1 MTAKKKTFW
10 IIGGVSAMLVL
21 LVILRVVS
29 NARASRQHEE
39 VDNLTVSI
47 SKALVQPMPLTLTAV
62 GQVLPLHTVQVRPQ
76 VSGMLKEVYFTE
88 GQFVSQGQRLF
99 LIDPAPY
106 QAALASAKAAAENAK
121 ANAERLAPLAKQDY
135 ATQQELDDA
144 QATADQDQATYQQ
157 AEINLSYTDIRAPIA
172 GRTGSLAVKSGNILA
187 LTDTN
192 PLVVIN
198 QMQPIQVQFNLAQ
211 QFLPQVRDYEA
222 KHALKVL
229 ITREDGT
236 GKLDQGDLV
245 FIDNSVN
252 TSTGTVMFK
261 ASLPNQHEQLWPG
274 QYVGVTMQL
283 ALQANAIV
291 VPQSAVLI
299 TREDGTGKLDQG
311 DLVFIDNSVNT
322 STGTVMFK
330 ASLPNQHEQLWPGQ
344 YVGVTMQLALQANAI
359 VVPQSAVLTG
369 QDGNYVY
376 VVEDGKAEQQNIKV
390 DRQIGD
396 FAVVSAGLK
405 GGEEVVTRVP
415 RNLRPGMNVI
425 PGQDAAAPA
434 PIVSLPGSQ

>member
-291 VPQSAVLI
+291 VPQSAVL
-299 TREDGTGKLDQG
+299 
-311 DLVFIDNSVNT
+311 
-322 STGTVMFK
+322 
-330 ASLPNQHEQLWPGQ
+330 
-344 YVGVTMQLALQANAI
+344 
-359 VVPQSAVLTG
+359 TG